1 MIVIGLVGE
10 KGSGKETFS
19 KFLKEMVAE
28 EDLAHIRFS
37 DILKDTLE
45 AWDLPTT
52 RENMQH
58 LAVIMNQGF
67 GEGTLTHAVYQR
79 ISKLKKKIIILDG
92 VRWKTDVELLE
103 RFKNHTLIYITADL
117 ESRYKRL
124 KKRAEKSGEDRSSM
138 EQFLKEE
145 KAPNEL
151 LIQEIGAQAE
161 VKIENNGTLNEL
173 RRQVENFYQNCHSGL
188 DLLASSAYPE
198 SSKVRLNNKRGRS

>member
-19 KFLKEMVAE
+19 KFLK
-28 EDLAHIRFS
+28 DLCPADQIAHIRFS

-45 AWDLPTT
+45 DWDLPTS

-92 VRWKTDVELLE
+92 VRWKSDVELLE
-103 RFKNHTLIYITADL
+103 RFPKHFLIYITADL
-117 ESRYKRL
+117 EARFKRL
-124 KKRAEKSGEDRSSM
+124 KKRAEKNGEDKATM
-138 EQFLKEE
+138 DQFLREE

-151 LIQEIGAQAE
+151 LIPEIGAQAD
-161 VKIENNGTLNEL
+161 VKIENNKTLNEL
-173 RRQVENFYQNCHSGL
+173 KLEVEQFYQTL
-188 DLLASSAYPE
+188 TF
-198 SSKVRLNNKRGRS
+198 

>member
-52 RENMQH
+52 RENMPH

-67 GEGTLTHAVYQR
+67 GEGTLTHAVYQK

-92 VRWKTDVELLE
+92 VRWQTDVELLE
-103 RFKNHTLIYITADL
+103 RFRNHTLIYITADL
-117 ESRYKRL
+117 EIRYKRL
-124 KKRAEKSGEDRSSM
+124 KKRAEKNGEAKATMD
-138 EQFLKEE
+138 QFLREE

-151 LIQEIGAQAE
+151 LIPEIGAQAE

-173 RRQVENFYQNCHSGL
+173 KQLVENFYKSL
-188 DLLASSAYPE
+188 
-198 SSKVRLNNKRGRS
+198 